1 MCERRLRL
9 RDLLCFWTGSMTR
22 LLRAIRALGGAPRPP
37 ERRANVPT
45 LDPLMSN
52 GGQNPPCS
60 KGRYGRKFRRF
71 CQEDGVVRGGRE
83 EGRGTPVFPSACGF
97 ADQGA
102 TLFIPAPVDPRSRK
116 RHNGRARY
124 CFRSSRK

>member
-60 KGRYGRKFRRF
+60 KGRYGRKFGRF
-71 CQEDGVVRGGRE
+71 CQEDGVVRGGRGG
-83 EGRGTPVFPSACGF
+83 GRGTPVFPSACGF
-97 ADQGA
+97 ADQG
-102 TLFIPAPVDPRSRK
+102 LRP
-116 RHNGRARY
+116 
-124 CFRSSRK
+124 CSSRAGSSAKPQAAER

>member
-1 MCERRLRL
+1 
-9 RDLLCFWTGSMTR
+9 MTR
-22 LLRAIRALGGAPRPP
+22 RLRAIRALGGAPRPP
-37 ERRANVPT
+37 ERRGNVPT

-102 TLFIPAPVDPRSRK
+102 TLVHPRAGWSAKPQAAQRSRSLLLSQLQEVDRTDRK
-116 RHNGRARY
+116 STRLN
-124 CFRSSRK
+124 SSHL